1 MSPIAIEPSLFFIFL
16 YIMLLSNLLSTI
28 DGIHMNEITKNA
40 FYEQRMMHIT
50 EMTPAMYQAF

>member
-1 MSPIAIEPSLFFIFL
+1 
-16 YIMLLSNLLSTI
+16 MLLSNLLSTI